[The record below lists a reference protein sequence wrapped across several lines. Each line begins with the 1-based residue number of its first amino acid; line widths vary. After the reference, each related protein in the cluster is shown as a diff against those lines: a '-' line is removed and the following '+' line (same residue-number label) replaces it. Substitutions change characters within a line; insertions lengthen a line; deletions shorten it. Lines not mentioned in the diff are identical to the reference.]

1 MATAQAEKP
10 ATKTFANDPD
20 DVSDYDSEDDYSDDD
35 TQQKPQQQ
43 QQQQQQ
49 QRRRRRPQQQ
59 NPNDE
64 DDTYYSDEYSDDY
77 DDYDDEDDDYYDDE
91 EEEVQA
97 MERYQ
102 PTTISSRDNVPAQP
116 IANGG
121 MQEAE
126 GKTGDDWEDQDGMK
140 LKLELNLDI
149 EVELKAHIHGDL
161 TLSLLVSTFGFY
173 LIFSC
178 LAYKKRYL
186 WTLTNS
192 TLSTTSPLFIRYNPV
207 IGRNSQMVS
216 WYCEVVVKR
225 FFTSNIFGEGGY
237 SLAIRYTL
245 VACSSST
252 HIREP

>member
-1 MATAQAEKP
+1 MVQSLSRSILAPTTNPNEDHVLLFFASRIRGPFELYQSHPLHFLSHLNPAIPSLYPAEKP

-77 DDYDDEDDDYYDDE
+77 DDYDDDDDDYYDDDE

-161 TLSLLVSTFGFY
+161 TLSLL
-173 LIFSC
+173 
-178 LAYKKRYL
+178 A
-186 WTLTNS
+186 
-192 TLSTTSPLFIRYNPV
+192 
-207 IGRNSQMVS
+207 
-216 WYCEVVVKR
+216 
-225 FFTSNIFGEGGY
+225 
-237 SLAIRYTL
+237 
-245 VACSSST
+245 
-252 HIREP
+252 